1 MILATIVTSNYVYLT
16 SSSYYKVLKCVMC
29 VMIIVEHSKYLIA
42 HNYKGIIRVLLDI
55 GVMSYD

>member
-1 MILATIVTSNYVYLT
+1 MILATIVASNYLHLT
-16 SSSYYKVLKCVMC
+16 SSSYYKVLKCIMC
-29 VMIIVEHSKYLIA
+29 VMIVVKHSKYLIA

>member
-1 MILATIVTSNYVYLT
+1 
-16 SSSYYKVLKCVMC
+16 MC

-42 HNYKGIIRVLLDI
+42 HNYKGIIRVFLDI